1 MKKQLLAAT
10 ILLLAGRFGWA
21 GGHDAGS
28 PRMNYMLH
36 CSGCHGQD
44 GSGSPSSGVPSMR
57 GSLGHFFKAENGRE
71 FLIQV
76 PGTSQSPLSN
86 AETAE
91 LLNWILKTFSPQ
103 EVPAGT
109 APYTTQEVARLRA
122 APLED
127 VPARRGAIVRQLKEQ
142 GIAIN

>member
-1 MKKQLLAAT
+1 MKRMVLS
-10 ILLLAGRFGWA
+10 LLLVLAGNPAWA
-21 GGHDAGS
+21 GHDAGS

-44 GSGSPSSGVPSMR
+44 GSGSPQSGVPSMR
-57 GSLGHFFKAENGRE
+57 GSLGHFLKARDGRE

-76 PGTSQSPLSN
+76 PGTSQSSLSH

-91 LLNWILKTFSPQ
+91 LLNWILKNFSPQ

-109 APYTTQEVARLRA
+109 TPYTTGEVAGLRA

-127 VPARRGAIVRQLKEQ
+127 VSGRRSQIVRRLKEQ
-142 GIAIN
+142 GIVID